1 MSLSISTSSRNLWA
15 TISRASSGHAW
26 NQSMVQQLIREG
38 NILRR
43 FLNASP
49 IGLMAVENNNSQLR
63 KNFVKLQSTKG
74 HINLPTEHNVK
85 VGLHTVNE
93 EVVH

>member
-1 MSLSISTSSRNLWA
+1 
-15 TISRASSGHAW
+15 
-26 NQSMVQQLIREG
+26 MVQQLIREG

-49 IGLMAVENNNSQLR
+49 MGLMAVEIKTNFTTTR
-63 KNFVKLQSTKG
+63 KKLSEIGEITVPTK
-74 HINLPTEHNVK
+74 HNVK
-85 VGLHTVNE
+85 VCLHTVNE

>member
-1 MSLSISTSSRNLWA
+1 
-15 TISRASSGHAW
+15 
-26 NQSMVQQLIREG
+26 MVQQLIREG

-49 IGLMAVENNNSQLR
+49 IGLMAVEDNNSWL
-63 KNFVKLQSTKG
+63 KYLLKLLYLKKDKKVKVPTK
-74 HINLPTEHNVK
+74 HNVE